1 MFQAFDFTAEIGTEM
16 PGSGSFAAERRSHIP
31 REDLKL
37 LAEIGV
43 LALARER
50 GEAARPIFELL
61 ELEQPDNAA
70 GPIGIAM
77 IEAAQGRDRE
87 AFARLR
93 RAIAEK
99 RRCVTEAKAV
109 LCVFLAGFGRA
120 GEAKALRRE
129 VLRGPDCG
137 ARRLVAAYC

>member
-1 MFQAFDFTAEIGTEM
+1 MFHAFDFTAAIGE
-16 PGSGSFAAERRSHIP
+16 PPSVGAEVLDRNARVS
-31 REDLKL
+31 RNDLRL

-50 GEAARPIFELL
+50 GEAALPIFELL
-61 ELEQPDNAA
+61 EREQQDNAA
-70 GPIGIAM
+70 GAIGIAM
-77 IEAAQGRDRE
+77 IELSRGRDRE

-93 RAIAEK
+93 RAMVEK

-109 LCVFLAGFGRA
+109 LCVLLMGFGRA
-120 GEAKALRRE
+120 GEANALRRE
-129 VLRGPDCG
+129 ILRGPDCG